1 MWEGRRRSCQT
12 LRKQIP
18 LGTILVKVVSINF
31 KWGNTQTSP
40 YGVVQTFDLFASFH
54 EQGRS
59 LEKESLMKET
69 YQERHKQ
76 ALLPQH
82 TSTQRLHS
90 PMTTLKVVTS

>member
-1 MWEGRRRSCQT
+1 MWESKRRSCRT

-18 LGTILVKVVSINF
+18 LGAILVKVVSIDF
-31 KWGNTQTSP
+31 KRGNTQTSP